1 MGKCQGD
8 CGIPQPS
15 LQSED
20 MPRKPLDVSTPLFYP
35 RAEEQQASLPG
46 EQPRDA
52 DAARI
57 HKSVR
62 VCSHMVHQST
72 ALWKTVGLF
81 FVMCV
86 IEKQCGV
93 RHRGREQGV
102 SVALRTDRQQSPS
115 GALLAR
121 GRVPNRVHQG
131 TALRKTVGLFFV
143 LCIIEKQCRVHHR
156 GRECPGGANNNNK

>member
-20 MPRKPLDVSTPLFYP
+20 MPQKPLDVSTLLFYP

-52 DAARI
+52 NAARI

-62 VCSHMVHQST
+62 VCSHMVHHKQPHNLFCVAVFNSCRNIWGT
-72 ALWKTVGLF
+72 IIMAADMADSQRSSLF
-81 FVMCV
+81 F
-86 IEKQCGV
+86 KRNSTNLRV
-93 RHRGREQGV
+93 REI
-102 SVALRTDRQQSPS
+102 VA
-115 GALLAR
+115 
-121 GRVPNRVHQG
+121 
-131 TALRKTVGLFFV
+131 
-143 LCIIEKQCRVHHR
+143 
-156 GRECPGGANNNNK
+156 